1 MPVVNLLFVDNKL
14 YALDTKFDNKMH
26 NFNLNL
32 LFVDNSFNNKL
43 YALDTKFD
51 NKMHNF
57 NLNFYLSTM
66 VLTINCML

>member
-1 MPVVNLLFVDNKL
+1 METQIARKRLMPVVNLLFVDNKL

-57 NLNFYLSTM
+57 NLNFYL
-66 VLTINCML
+66 

>member
-43 YALDTKFD
+43 YALDTKF
-51 NKMHNF
+51 
-57 NLNFYLSTM
+57 
-66 VLTINCML
+66 